1 MVEHVQLRA
10 MDHGSRTPHPG
21 RLSSSGM
28 TLFEVSISLV
38 IVAFGVISALM
49 VFPSGLKA
57 QQLARF
63 QVYASAKALE
73 MIDSYNTSP
82 TANPSLE
89 VEAPH
94 AWDVSASRCN
104 MAFDLERRLSSYRF
118 GIMPLPLEL
127 ARRLDSDGDEI
138 QQVLAEGGY
147 LYYSQPQAATGFS
160 DTGLS
165 SAPPNDA
172 QRLVFA
178 VTGYAQSNAVPILPQ
193 KAWPYY
199 MPFPSPPSHGTHG
212 QERGFSE
219 PSDSIETWG
228 GKRGI
233 LFEDTFD
240 RDMRPVFWCTIGGNE
255 YGYRDHQRTH
265 TLDSAKRYCQ
275 AALWYCKRKGI
286 DALTYGSSTVLTAF
300 PDSLPEVDHWKLVQ
314 ALRFLS
320 HATTSLTAYVTKSD
334 LETGV
339 SVNGGFD
346 PTASGTTSDPF
357 IVTLPVVQALHASTM
372 NLTALFAACHPY
384 DWAVPRPLQR
394 AIMMDHPLIEY
405 DLFSPP
411 LSGSLSGLSGI
422 AAQQWK
428 PVPAQPIR
436 HIGRSFQFS
445 NQDVLGTSPTWTPAV
460 GNTALPNATHWGN
473 PAHFTLTR
481 AFSPDERCRQLVF
494 WVVDWQAYEDAETAP
509 SAPLDAAR
517 YPRGAPRAPGGT
529 PATFNNLLRDPP
541 FFDWQQYVFR
551 NPEKS
556 LAFIQSMD
564 GKPDGY
570 DVRTLI
576 VGSDGGGRT
585 VNNQSIGNGN
595 SRYDQAGRGGPNNK
609 QAFIG
614 LYGADRNFNLKLDR
628 GTVPSSV
635 RLRATSVARFNF
647 YDLRVPASLR

>member
-1 MVEHVQLRA
+1 MDEHEQGESPDFGLLTSDRF
-10 MDHGSRTPHPG
+10 
-21 RLSSSGM
+21 SSTGM

-38 IVAFGVISALM
+38 IVAFGVISAVM

-89 VEAPH
+89 VEAPR
-94 AWDVSASRCN
+94 AWDVSASRTN

-118 GIMPLPLEL
+118 GIMPLPQVI
-127 ARRLDSDGDEI
+127 ARRLDSDGNEI
-138 QQVLAEGGY
+138 QHVLDDGGY

-165 SAPPNDA
+165 AAPPNDA

-178 VTGYAQSNAVPILPQ
+178 VVGYAQSNAVPILPQ
-193 KAWPYY
+193 KSWPYY

-219 PSDSIETWG
+219 PTDSLETWG

-233 LFEDTFD
+233 LWEDTFD
-240 RDMRPVFWCTIGGNE
+240 PDMRPVFWCIVDGTE
-255 YGYRDHQRTH
+255 YGYRDHQRIH
-265 TLDSAKRYCQ
+265 TVDSAKRYCQ

-286 DALTYGSSTVLTAF
+286 DALTYGATTVLTEF
-300 PDSLPEVDHWKLVQ
+300 PTGVPEVERWKLVQ

-320 HATTSLTAYVTKSD
+320 HATSSLSAYVTKAQ

-339 SVNGGFD
+339 SIDGGFD
-346 PTASGTTSDPF
+346 PNMSGMASDAF
-357 IVTLPVVQALHASTM
+357 RVTLPVVQALHASTM

-405 DLFSPP
+405 DLFTPP
-411 LSGSLSGLSGI
+411 LTGTLFGASGI

-428 PVPAQPIR
+428 PIPSQPIR

-445 NQDVLGTSPTWTPAV
+445 NQDVLGTSPTWAPPPGSGT
-460 GNTALPNATHWGN
+460 LPNTTHWGN
-473 PAHFTLTR
+473 PAHFTLTKS
-481 AFSPDERCRQLVF
+481 FTPDERCRQLVF
-494 WVVDWQAYEDAETAP
+494 WVVDWQSYVDVETAP

-517 YPRGAPRAPGGT
+517 YPRGAPRAPNGT
-529 PATFNNLLRDPP
+529 PANFNSLMRDPP

-556 LAFIQSMD
+556 LAFTESMAD
-564 GKPDGY
+564 KPDGF
-570 DVRTLI
+570 DVRSRI
-576 VGSDGGGRT
+576 IGSDGGGRT
-585 VNNQSIGNGN
+585 ATNQSIGNGN
-595 SRYDQAGRGGPNNK
+595 SRYDQTGRGGPNHK

-614 LYGADRNFNLKLDR
+614 LFGADRNFNLKLDR
-628 GTVPSSV
+628 GPVPASV
-635 RLRATSVARFNF
+635 RLRASSVARFNF